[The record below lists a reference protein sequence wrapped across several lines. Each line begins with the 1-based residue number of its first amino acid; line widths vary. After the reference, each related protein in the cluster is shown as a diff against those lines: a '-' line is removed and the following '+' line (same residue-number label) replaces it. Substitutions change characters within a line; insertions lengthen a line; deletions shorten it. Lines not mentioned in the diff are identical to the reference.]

1 MLINKFL
8 FDLLGIR
15 HFPAKRTKANMLSSL
30 IEILKPVAINK
41 RFIRLG
47 ANADGGYLL
56 PDDLEGVAACFSPG
70 VADCVKFE
78 EACANLG
85 MKIFLADKTIDH
97 LPAENPNFNFSKSF
111 IGSISDDSFLRLDEW
126 VESSGLKPSEDL
138 ILQMDIEG
146 YEYETLI
153 SASDMLMKRFRI
165 IIIEFHGMHNLW
177 NLPYFKLANAAFK
190 RLLKSHS
197 CVHIHP
203 NNARGTT
210 VIEGIEIPKL
220 MEFTFYRKDRF
231 QPNNQKLKFP
241 HLLDN
246 DNTNN
251 NHIPLPNCWQSN

>member
-1 MLINKFL
+1 M
-8 FDLLGIR
+8 
-15 HFPAKRTKANMLSSL
+15 
-30 IEILKPVAINK
+30 
-41 RFIRLG
+41 
-47 ANADGGYLL
+47 
-56 PDDLEGVAACFSPG
+56 
-70 VADCVKFE
+70 
-78 EACANLG
+78 
-85 MKIFLADKTIDH
+85 
-97 LPAENPNFNFSKSF
+97 
-111 IGSISDDSFLRLDEW
+111 RLDEW